1 MIKKVVNVSK
11 NIIKIALMISLVEY
25 ISKEINT
32 SIENGV
38 VDFSGQGR
46 DKYGK

>member
-1 MIKKVVNVSK
+1 MKLI
-11 NIIKIALMISLVEY
+11 VE
-25 ISKEINT
+25 ILRILLTGRTTAESP
-32 SIENGV
+32 V